1 MGIFDEQPEK
11 TVSDI
16 SLPTLHGLQE
26 ETPGLLFLSGPRAGR
41 CAHLARG
48 RWIVGRSLD
57 ADISFPHESVS
68 RQHCEVRVLRDGAT
82 FIRDLGSLNGTQIN
96 GRPVAQ
102 DDPTRLEVGDQVRL
116 SASAHLKFVRQTPR
130 EAELHEGLY
139 QAAVHDPLTGLLNRR
154 ALDARLAQAF
164 SYAMRHGPTLVLVV
178 IDLDHFKQVND
189 RWGHDGGDLVLKSV
203 SARIREQVRTE
214 DLVGRFGGEE
224 FVLVLQGAQPEEAVA
239 LANRIRQQVAAV
251 PVRVPGGDVS
261 VTLSIGVAHAG
272 ESAVES
278 AADLFVLAD
287 KRLYAAK
294 RGGRNRVIGPDDVAE
309 A

>member
-48 RWIVGRSLD
+48 QWIVGRSLE

-68 RQHCEVRVLRDGAT
+68 RQHCVVRVLRDGTT

-96 GRPVAQ
+96 GRPVSQ
-102 DDPTRLEVGDQVRL
+102 HDPTQLEVGDQVRL

-224 FVLVLQGAQPEEAVA
+224 FVLVLQGARPEEAIA
-239 LANRIRQQVAAV
+239 LADRIRQRVAAV
-251 PVRVPGGDVS
+251 PVRVPNGEVS

-272 ESAVES
+272 EAAVES
-278 AADLFVLAD
+278 SADLFVLAD

-294 RGGRNRVIGPDDVAE
+294 RGGRNRVVGPDDLGDP
-309 A
+309 

>member
-16 SLPTLHGLQE
+16 SVPSLHGLQE

-48 RWIVGRSLD
+48 RWIVGRALD

-68 RQHCEVRVLRDGAT
+68 RQHCEVRVQRDGST
-82 FIRDLGSLNGTQIN
+82 WIRDLGSLNGTQVN
-96 GRPVAQ
+96 GRPVGRTQ
-102 DDPTRLEVGDQVRL
+102 PTLLESGDQVRL

-164 SYAMRHGPTLVLVV
+164 SFAMRHGPSLVLVV

-203 SARIREQVRTE
+203 AARVREQVRNE
-214 DLVGRFGGEE
+214 DLVARFGGEE
-224 FVLVLQGAQPEEAVA
+224 FVLVLQGARPEEAIA
-239 LANRIRQQVAAV
+239 LADRIRRRVAEV
-251 PVRVPGGDVS
+251 PVRVPGGSVS
-261 VTLSIGVAHAG
+261 ITLSIGVAHAG
-272 ESAVES
+272 ESSVES
-278 AADLFVLAD
+278 SADLFVLAD

-294 RGGRNRVIGPDDVAE
+294 HSGRNRVIGPNGVVE
-309 A
+309 S